1 MYDVSG
7 IEALADALVFNG
19 SLNSLDL
26 SRNNIGP
33 EGAEALTVALT
44 PNAAG
49 LCNRSLD
56 TLDVR
61 GNAITGEAAEQLA
74 KAVLEHPSMKVFNTI
89 AMQDVKNDQ
98 LTQLDLRKA
107 DVGIPGVVVLSKL
120 LVFNGS
126 LNTVNLSY
134 NFIGDEGAKALAVAL
149 TPNMEGVFNRFLNT
163 LDISG
168 NNIGPDGAKALAV
181 ALTPNEDG
189 VFNESLNTL
198 NLDRNQ
204 LCGVDGDGDGT
215 SDASG
220 IKALANALA
229 SNKSLN
235 TLNLADNNIG
245 PDEAKALALALT
257 PNQEGVFNTSL
268 NTLIL
273 SGNEIGP
280 EGAKALAA
288 ALTPNEKGM
297 FNTSLNTLNLKYND
311 VGDEGEAAVQ
321 EVVKKHPNVATFNL
335 KI

>member
-126 LNTVNLSY
+126 LNTVNLSW
-134 NFIGDEGAKALAVAL
+134 
-149 TPNMEGVFNRFLNT
+149 
-163 LDISG
+163 

-235 TLNLADNNIG
+235 TLNLADN
-245 PDEAKALALALT
+245 
-257 PNQEGVFNTSL
+257 
-268 NTLIL
+268 
-273 SGNEIGP
+273 
-280 EGAKALAA
+280 
-288 ALTPNEKGM
+288 
-297 FNTSLNTLNLKYND
+297 D